1 MVFSYVPITTNQW
14 GQKEFKEFQP
24 LKTYQ
29 GGGGGAGDIIIHPYL
44 RIQTLHHLET
54 PFQQFDPFQG

>member
-1 MVFSYVPITTNQW
+1 MYLSQLINEDRRNLRNSSLWKHT
-14 GQKEFKEFQP
+14 K
-24 LKTYQ
+24 
-29 GGGGGAGDIIIHPYL
+29 GGGGAGDIIIHPYL